1 MSKDNKKIVVLFTY
15 GGGLRGLIPA
25 HIMARIESVTGMAMS
40 DMVDVFCGPSTA
52 SILNAALTIP
62 HPRVP
67 DRPRFSARQMVR
79 FYERE
84 GHYLFPT
91 DSTRAFRGLIHDF
104 NNRMM
109 KIGQL
114 DRLLKHGHYDPARLG
129 RALRALFGRHKLADS
144 LSSLIIPAYNIEGN
158 ALETIQEMEE
168 TANDPAHTKN
178 NIIDKGGYAMW
189 FKNMRIANAR
199 NLHPVPDIELYD
211 AVMGST
217 AAPTL
222 FPCHRFTHKQAG
234 EERSYPVSLVDGSL
248 FDNPCIS
255 YMGAIRQHLPKDAEV
270 VMICLGTGFTN
281 KSVSHKDWN
290 KYGAL
295 GVVDPSNDFP
305 LINIFFH
312 APESALL
319 GAFKDEL
326 GEDMYILNKS
336 LLGNKDPDRLPST
349 APDDSS
355 PENIQKLRHFA
366 YDIMSENEQDFNK
379 ICHIL
384 ADNGKERL
392 KSRKRGRLFHLFGE

>member
-1 MSKDNKKIVVLFTY
+1 MSKSNKRIVVLFTY

-25 HIMARIESVTGMAMS
+25 HIMARIESVTGMAMA
-40 DMVDVFCGPSTA
+40 DMVDIFCGPSTA
-52 SILNAALTIP
+52 SILNSALNMP
-62 HPRVP
+62 HPRQP

-84 GHYLFPT
+84 AAYLFPP

-104 NNRMM
+104 NNRLM

-129 RALRALFGRHKLADS
+129 RALRALFGKHKLEHT

-158 ALETIQEMEE
+158 ALHAIHELEE
-168 TANDPAHTKN
+168 TPDDPVHTKN
-178 NIIDKGGYAMW
+178 NIIDNGGYAMW
-189 FKNMRIANAR
+189 FKNIRIPNAR
-199 NLHPVPDIELYD
+199 NLHPVPDIELFN

-222 FPCHRFTHKQAG
+222 FPCHRFIHKQR
-234 EERSYPVSLVDGSL
+234 EDNHSYPVSLIDGSI

-255 YMGAIRQHLPKDAEV
+255 YMGAIRQHLPADAEV
-270 VMICLGTGFTN
+270 VMICLGTGYTN
-281 KSVSHKDWN
+281 KSVSHRDWN

-326 GEDMYILNKS
+326 SDNVYVFNKS
-336 LLGNKDPDRLPST
+336 LNSGDNLPSS
-349 APDDSS
+349 APDNSS
-355 PENIQKLRHFA
+355 ADNIKKLRHFA
-366 YDIMSENEQDFNK
+366 YDIMDENERNFNK

-384 ADNGKERL
+384 AENGESRL
-392 KSRKRGRLFHLFGE
+392 NRRKHGRLFHLFGE

>member
-1 MSKDNKKIVVLFTY
+1 MSKNKKRVVVLFTY

-40 DMVDVFCGPSTA
+40 DMVDIFCGPSTA
-52 SILNAALTIP
+52 SILNSALNMP
-62 HPRVP
+62 HPRRP
-67 DRPRFSARQMVR
+67 DRPRFAARQMVR

-84 GHYLFPT
+84 ASYLFPT

-114 DRLLKHGHYDPARLG
+114 DRLLRHGHYDNARLG
-129 RALRALFGRHKLADS
+129 RALRALFGKHKLEDS

-158 ALETIQEMEE
+158 ALQTIQEMQE
-168 TANDPAHTKN
+168 TPDDPVHTKN
-178 NIIDKGGYAMW
+178 NIIDNGGYAMW
-189 FKNMRIANAR
+189 FKNMRIPNAR
-199 NLHPVPDIELYD
+199 NLHPVPDIEFYN

-222 FPCHRFTHKQAG
+222 FPCHRFVHKQA
-234 EERSYPVSLVDGSL
+234 ENKNTFPVSLIDGSI

-270 VMICLGTGFTN
+270 VMICLGTGYTN
-281 KSVSHKDWN
+281 KSVSHRDWN

-326 GEDMYILNKS
+326 GDNTYVFNKS
-336 LLGNKDPDRLPST
+336 LNDKNNVNLPSS

-355 PENIQKLRHFA
+355 PENIKRLRQFA
-366 YDIMSENEQDFNK
+366 YDIMSENERDFNK
-379 ICHIL
+379 VCHIL
-384 ADNGKERL
+384 AENGEDRL
-392 KSRKRGRLFHLFGE
+392 KARKRGNMFHLFGE